1 MKKYV
6 AYYRVSTAKQ
16 GKSGLGLEAQK
27 ETVRA
32 FVEKEGE
39 LIGEYVEVQSGRKD
53 NRVELWKA
61 IRLAKNE
68 GARIV
73 IARLDRFSRKVSFI
87 SGIMDQ
93 GVSLVVAEMPHASE
107 FQLHIFAAL
116 AQEERRLI
124 SERTKAALAQAK
136 KRGVTLGKNGVVLAE
151 RRRIEADCHAKQIM
165 LSVPHWEVLS
175 YSAIAQLL
183 TKTAAQNIGIV
194 YPQSV
199 KNWVGRL
206 RNEVDQ
212 RNQ

>member
-1 MKKYV
+1 MKYV

-32 FVEKEGE
+32 FVDKEGE

-53 NRVELWKA
+53 NREELWKA
-61 IRLAKNE
+61 IRVAKE
-68 GARIV
+68 QKAKIV

-136 KRGVTLGKNGVVLAE
+136 KRGVTLGKNGAVLASLRKMHFE
-151 RRRIEADCHAKQIM
+151 ETRETYRA
-165 LSVPHWEVLS
+165 LVPHWQSSSLS
-175 YSAIAQLL
+175 ALASYLNL
-183 TKTAAQNIGIV
+183 MGIRTL
-194 YPQSV
+194 YGRRFFPSSV
-199 KNWVGRL
+199 KRYF
-206 RNEVDQ
+206 
-212 RNQ
+212 

>member
-1 MKKYV
+1 MIKYV

-39 LIGEYVEVQSGRKD
+39 LIAEYVEVESGRKD
-53 NRVELWKA
+53 SREELWKA
-61 IRLAKNE
+61 IRLAKE
-68 GARIV
+68 QKAKIV

-136 KRGVTLGKNGVVLAE
+136 KRGVRLGKNGVVLANK
-151 RRRIEADCHAKQIM
+151 RKAEADQRAKEILNLIPFWWM
-165 LSVPHWEVLS
+165 LS
-175 YSAIAQLL
+175 YSELARQLD
-183 TKTAAQNIGIV
+183 KVMIKVAVRVSPQAA
-194 YPQSV
+194 
-199 KNWVGRL
+199 KNLVL
-206 RNEVDQ
+206 RIQ
-212 RNQ
+212 HSATG

>member
-1 MKKYV
+1 MKYV

-53 NRVELWKA
+53 NREELWKA
-61 IRLAKNE
+61 IRVAKNE

-93 GVSLVVAEMPHASE
+93 GVSLVIAEMPHATE

-136 KRGVTLGKNGVVLAE
+136 KRGVRLGTNGAVLAVSRKSHFE
-151 RRRIEADCHAKQIM
+151 KTRETYRS
-165 LSVPHWEVLS
+165 LVPHWQCFSLS
-175 YSAIAQLL
+175 ALANYLNLMGIKTLYGRKFFPSSAKRYFI
-183 TKTAAQNIGIV
+183 N
-194 YPQSV
+194 
-199 KNWVGRL
+199 
-206 RNEVDQ
+206 
-212 RNQ
+212 